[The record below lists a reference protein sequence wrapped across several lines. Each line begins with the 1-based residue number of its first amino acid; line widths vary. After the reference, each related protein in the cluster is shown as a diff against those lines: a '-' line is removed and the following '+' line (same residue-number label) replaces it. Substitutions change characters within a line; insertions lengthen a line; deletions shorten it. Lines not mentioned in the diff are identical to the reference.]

1 MLRRGALPFFVIAS
15 AALAFALRVAG
26 LGAQSLWYDEGFSVY
41 LASQSLTAITRLT
54 AGDIH
59 PPLYYYLLHGWIAL
73 AGTNEFALRFL
84 SLLPSVLTVPV
95 VARLAGR
102 AGAPAAA
109 VGALLA
115 AAAPAAVWYGQE
127 ARMYA
132 LLVLLVALS
141 LDRFLVVVERGG
153 GAAAGW
159 IIASALAIWS
169 HFYGAFVVAAEA
181 LIAGAWAAGAV
192 RVGAGLSQLDL
203 TKALRAG
210 AVRVGAGRRRAA
222 LLAVGFVL
230 IGASSLPWLGPAL
243 TRLDGDQSYYAG
255 AIDPGQV
262 LRESFTLVAVGGT
275 LEGALVP
282 LGLVAFAVAMVAG
295 LWALRRR
302 PLIVAL
308 YLAAVVLPLALLL
321 AVSWSRPK
329 FHPRYLLLTLPAAQ
343 AIAASG
349 LGWLVARPRP
359 MPLRLA
365 GAGVL
370 TALAVPA
377 AVGLANAAFD
387 SRYARDDWRAAVAAL
402 DVLPG
407 DAVALVSGHAF
418 PVFAYYY
425 GDRPFTP
432 LPEEVTLSTQA
443 TLGYNLALTLNE
455 VAARAERLWVVR
467 WQDDVVDPNGFLTR
481 LLLSGADRE
490 PLAAAPH
497 GVGVER
503 YRFRPGAR
511 FAAEPEIPTRLEVNF
526 NNLIRLVGLARV
538 GGQDDTGPL
547 VVPAGEALTLT
558 LYWQALGPLTADYKL
573 ALRLV
578 GDDGTVW
585 GRTDRRPAAYFY
597 PTPRWKPGEIVFGD
611 VAVPL
616 DPTTPP
622 GDYWLEVEMYAE
634 DGARISPLDVL
645 DRLGNRAGQ
654 AVRIAPLRVGL
665 PRGRQP
671 PVAIARP
678 TDVTLAGVRIVGLLL
693 EVYWR
698 RTDPSPGGL
707 TTRLVHGD
715 RHVAEVVAPV
725 GARPD
730 SVTWPADW
738 TWRTVWTVQVPPDT
752 PAGRLEIQLG
762 DGRSALTLATA
773 TVDPGERSFVL
784 PSAIAYPLAI
794 PFGEVAV
801 LRGWDADRLSARAGQ
816 TVTIRLIWQ
825 AGEASS
831 APLKV
836 FVHVVDGAGRVVAQ
850 RDAEPGDG
858 RWPTTGWLP
867 RQVVIDHA
875 VVALP
880 STLPSGDY
888 GLVVGLYDPLTGVRL
903 TTTGGDSVRLG
914 SLTVQ

>member
-1 MLRRGALPFFVIAS
+1 MLRHGGLPFLVLAS

-41 LASQSLTAITRLT
+41 LASQPLAVITRLT

-102 AGAPAAA
+102 AGTPAAG

-115 AAAPAAVWYGQE
+115 AVAPAAVWYGQE

-141 LDRFLVVVERGG
+141 LDRFVVVVERGSG
-153 GAAAGW
+153 VAAAGW
-159 IIASALAIWS
+159 VVVSALAIWS

-181 LIAGAWAAGAV
+181 LVAGAWAAGAV
-192 RVGAGLSQLDL
+192 RMGVQ
-203 TKALRAG
+203 
-210 AVRVGAGRRRAA
+210 RRRAV
-222 LLAVGFVL
+222 LLGAGFVL
-230 IGASSLPWLGPAL
+230 IAASALPWLGPAT
-243 TRLDGDQSYYAG
+243 TRLDSDQSYYAG
-255 AIDPGQV
+255 AINAGQV
-262 LRESFTLVAVGGT
+262 LRESLTLVAVGST

-282 LGLVAFAVAMVAG
+282 LGVVAYAVAMAVG

-308 YLAAVVLPLALLL
+308 SLTAVIVPLGLLL
-321 AVSWSRPK
+321 VVSWSRPK

-343 AIAASG
+343 ALAASG
-349 LGWLVARPRP
+349 LGWLAARSRP
-359 MPLRLA
+359 VPLRLA
-365 GAGVL
+365 GAGVM

-377 AVGLANAAFD
+377 AVGLTNAAFD

-402 DVLPG
+402 DVAPG

-418 PVFAYYY
+418 PVFTYYY
-425 GDRPFTP
+425 GDRPYTP
-432 LPEEVTLSTQA
+432 LPAELTLSTQA

-455 VAARAERLWVVR
+455 VAERADRLWVVR

-490 PLAAAPH
+490 PVAAAPH

-511 FAAEPEIPTRLEVNF
+511 FAAEPEIPHRLDVNF
-526 NNLIRLVGLARV
+526 DNRIRLVGSARA
-538 GGQDDTGPL
+538 GGEDDGPL
-547 VVPAGEALTLT
+547 VVPAGESLTLT
-558 LYWQALGPLTADYKL
+558 LYWQALGSLTADYKL

-578 GDDGTVW
+578 DDVGNVW

-622 GDYWLEVEMYAE
+622 GDYWVEVEVYAE
-634 DGARISPLDVL
+634 DGARIRPLDVL

-671 PVAIARP
+671 PVAITRS
-678 TDVTLAGVRIVGLLL
+678 TDVTLAGFRVVGLPPRADLGVARPGERLRL

-698 RTDPSPGGL
+698 RTNPVPGRL

-715 RHVAEVVAPV
+715 RNIAEVLAPL
-725 GARPD
+725 GGRAD
-730 SVTWPADW
+730 SATWPTDW
-738 TWRTVWTVQVPPDT
+738 IWRAIWTVQVPPDA

-762 DGRSALTLATA
+762 DGQTTLTLAT
-773 TVDPGERSFVL
+773 TTIDPGERSFVL
-784 PSAIAYPLAI
+784 PSSIAHPLAI

-801 LRGWDADRLSARAGQ
+801 LRGWDADRVSARAGQ
-816 TVTIRLIWQ
+816 TISIQLIWQ
-825 AGEASS
+825 ASEASS

-836 FVHVVDGAGRVVAQ
+836 FVHLVDGAGRVVAQ

-867 RQVVIDHA
+867 RQVVVDQAPI
-875 VVALP
+875 ALP
-880 STLPSGDY
+880 ATLPSGDY
-888 GLVVGLYDPLTGVRL
+888 GVVVGLYDPLSGARL
-903 TTTGGDSVRLG
+903 TTAGGDSVRLG
-914 SLTVQ
+914 SITVQ